1 MPLRKPNFLFFFSD
15 QHRGDWMPYS
25 QQIKQRLGVKQL
37 ELHMPNIQRIME
49 NGLTF
54 TCAVSPAPVCAPARA
69 CLASGQR
76 YRNCRVY
83 QNNVNYDPT
92 LPSFYGILKEN
103 GYFVTGAGKFDL
115 NKANLTWGNGYHDT
129 LRHGEMMGDHGLY
142 GKSRPEQGSIHI
154 PLVIDASHFG
164 GIKNKYLRTPVELQD
179 LAATFLDYAGASV
192 PNNWE
197 SMSLRPLTEGTAQQV
212 RETALSELITRGK
225 GTLKSFGC
233 VTDGTWKLIMRPNQ
247 PDRLYHIENDP
258 FECKD
263 IITEHP
269 QEAERLRQA
278 FDERG
283 ASKHPA
289 LQKYTQSFHVGI

>member
-1 MPLRKPNFLFFFSD
+1 M
-15 QHRGDWMPYS
+15 
-25 QQIKQRLGVKQL
+25 
-37 ELHMPNIQRIME
+37 
-49 NGLTF
+49 
-54 TCAVSPAPVCAPARA
+54 
-69 CLASGQR
+69 
-76 YRNCRVY
+76 
-83 QNNVNYDPT
+83 
-92 LPSFYGILKEN
+92 
-103 GYFVTGAGKFDL
+103 
-115 NKANLTWGNGYHDT
+115 
-129 LRHGEMMGDHGLY
+129 
-142 GKSRPEQGSIHI
+142 
-154 PLVIDASHFG
+154 
-164 GIKNKYLRTPVELQD
+164 
-179 LAATFLDYAGASV
+179 AATFLDYAGASV